1 VDPVRPRLV
10 RRGGH
15 HLPRP
20 GGVTAAADD
29 DRAAAQL
36 RAAQQLDRGHELV
49 EVDVQQPPPR
59 RHMVTIRVF
68 IPLVG

>member
-1 VDPVRPRLV
+1 VDAVCSRLV

-15 HLPRP
+15 HLPRL
-20 GGVTAAADD
+20 GRVAAAAHH

-59 RHMVTIRVF
+59 RHMVTIRGFV
-68 IPLVG
+68 PLIG